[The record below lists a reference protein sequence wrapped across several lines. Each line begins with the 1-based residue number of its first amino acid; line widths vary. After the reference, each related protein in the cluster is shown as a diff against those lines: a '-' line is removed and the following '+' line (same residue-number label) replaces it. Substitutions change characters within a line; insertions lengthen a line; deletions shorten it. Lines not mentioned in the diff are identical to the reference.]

1 MPINDLNRPTM
12 TDSFVSNPQQEGDLE
27 TPHVRSKNKKVE
39 LVVRDNQESISAKSL
54 SLRMPSSESNDES
67 EDCQENKAEIEGA
80 KTKTEF
86 LTVPDK
92 VTHNTVSRT

>member
-1 MPINDLNRPTM
+1 M
-12 TDSFVSNPQQEGDLE
+12 
-27 TPHVRSKNKKVE
+27 E
-39 LVVRDNQESISAKSL
+39 LAVRDHQESISATIL
-54 SLRMPSSESNDES
+54 SLRMPSSESPDES
-67 EDCQENKAEIEGA
+67 EDCKENKAEMEEV